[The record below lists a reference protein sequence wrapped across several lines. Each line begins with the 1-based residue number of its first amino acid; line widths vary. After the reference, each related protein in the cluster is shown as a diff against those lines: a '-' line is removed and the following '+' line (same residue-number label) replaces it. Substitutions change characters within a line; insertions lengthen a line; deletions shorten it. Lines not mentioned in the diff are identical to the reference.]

1 MPSNVEISQF
11 HKRLVELFDNLNNK
25 SEDFR
30 KYCSLQNTSAL
41 ALQLFTDECKY
52 LKEINDTYLKAGTQ
66 KKVKE
71 ALLHNLKNMQKILDE
86 KVQTSTKRLN
96 DCRSDYKKVQTE
108 FE

>member
-1 MPSNVEISQF
+1 MN
-11 HKRLVELFDNLNNK
+11 
-25 SEDFR
+25 
-30 KYCSLQNTSAL
+30 
-41 ALQLFTDECKY
+41 
-52 LKEINDTYLKAGTQ
+52 AGTQ

-96 DCRSDYKKVQTE
+96 DCRNDYKKVQTE